1 MGHTLLPRKG
11 LKHPAMSE
19 ASQPQENVLP
29 TMEDAVETA
38 VDEVRSFLVTLRG
51 GAPFLSPFDAR
62 LLLQWLG
69 DGVPVRVILYALE
82 RTAEARRAKKA
93 RTPLNLRHASRAI
106 ADVMSTRLPTIAPA
120 QGLAPIAQQLRDSA
134 DPLERA
140 AGEAIAAL
148 SSEGELLVREALVIA
163 RRFHEQAWDRAD
175 RAALMAEAEAELGDL
190 AAMLP
195 PERLGG
201 VREEAARELLRRRHP
216 LLSATALWDTVVS

>member
-1 MGHTLLPRKG
+1 MSRKG
-11 LKHPAMSE
+11 LKHRAMTE
-19 ASQPQENVLP
+19 ASLSPENVLP
-29 TMEDAVETA
+29 TTEDAIETA

-62 LLLQWLG
+62 LLLQWL
-69 DGVPVRVILYALE
+69 DEGVPVRVILYALE
-82 RTAEARRAKKA
+82 QTAEARRAKKA
-93 RTPLNLRHASRAI
+93 RTPLNLRHASRAV
-106 ADVMSTRLPTIAPA
+106 AAVMSTRSPTIAPTR
-120 QGLAPIAQQLRDSA
+120 GLEPIVQKLREST

-148 SSEGELLVREALVIA
+148 TSEGELLVREALVIA

-175 RAALMAEAEAELGDL
+175 RVALMAEAEAELGDL

-195 PERLGG
+195 PEKLGG